1 MEGISCMDKE
11 QMVQRMFSSAAKK
24 YDINNTVLSFGQHH
38 YWKRFTI
45 EQAGVKEGDCVLD
58 VCSGTADMAILLAK
72 KTGPSGRVV
81 ASDLNPEMLRIGKSK
96 VMEQGVN
103 GIISCIIGNAES
115 LQFADNMFDAVTVGF
130 GVRNVTHLEKAFSEM
145 FRVAKPGG
153 RVVCL
158 EFTQPESPFF
168 RYIYD
173 FYSFTLLPAI
183 GTLISKDHT
192 GIYEYL
198 PDSIRKFPPA
208 EDLRRLMLRVG
219 FSNVFY
225 NTLSGGIVAVHV
237 GIK

>member
-96 VMEQGVN
+96 VMEQGLD
-103 GIISCIIGNAES
+103 GTISCIIGNAES

>member
-45 EQAGVKEGDCVLD
+45 EQAAVKEGDCVLD

-96 VMEQGVN
+96 VMEQGVD

>member
-1 MEGISCMDKE
+1 MNKE

-24 YDINNTVLSFGQHH
+24 YDINNTVLSLGQHR

-45 EQAGVKEGDCVLD
+45 EQAGVKKGDCVLD

-72 KTGPSGRVV
+72 KVGLTGSVT
-81 ASDLNPEMLRIGKSK
+81 AADLNPEMLRIGKRK
-96 VMEQGVN
+96 VQEEGLNGV
-103 GIISCIIGNAES
+103 ISCVIGNAEA
-115 LQFADNMFDAVTVGF
+115 LQFRDDRFDAVTVGF
-130 GVRNVTHLEKAFSEM
+130 GVRNVTNIGNAFSEM
-145 FRVAKPGG
+145 LRVTKPGG

-158 EFTQPESPFF
+158 EFTQPASPFF

-183 GTLISKDHT
+183 GTLISKDQT
-192 GIYEYL
+192 GIYQYL

-208 EDLRRLMLRVG
+208 EDLRRRMLRVG
-219 FSNVFY
+219 FSEVFY
-225 NTLSGGIVAVHV
+225 HTLSGGIVAVHV

>member
-72 KTGPSGRVV
+72 KAGPSGRVV

-96 VMEQGVN
+96 VMEQGLD

-208 EDLRRLMLRVG
+208 EDLRSLMLRVG

>member
-1 MEGISCMDKE
+1 MNKE

-24 YDINNTVLSFGQHH
+24 YDINNTVLSFGQHY

-96 VMEQGVN
+96 VMEQGLD

-237 GIK
+237 GVK

>member
-45 EQAGVKEGDCVLD
+45 EQAAVKEGDCVLD

-96 VMEQGVN
+96 VMEQGLD

>member
-1 MEGISCMDKE
+1 MNKE

-24 YDINNTVLSFGQHH
+24 YDINNTFLSLGQHH

-45 EQAGVKEGDCVLD
+45 EQAGVKNGSCVLD

-72 KTGPSGRVV
+72 KAGPSGRVI
-81 ASDLNPEMLRIGKSK
+81 AADLNPEMLRIGREK
-96 VMEQGVN
+96 VLGQGLG
-103 GIISCIIGNAES
+103 GIISCVLGNAES
-115 LQFADNMFDAVTVGF
+115 LQFGDNKFDAVTVGF

-145 FRVAKPGG
+145 FRVTKPGG
-153 RVVCL
+153 KVVCL
-158 EFTQPESPFF
+158 EFTQPASPVF

-183 GTLISKDHT
+183 GTLLSKDRT
-192 GIYEYL
+192 GIYQYL

-219 FSNVFY
+219 FSNVY
-225 NTLSGGIVAVHV
+225 YHTLSGGIVAVHA